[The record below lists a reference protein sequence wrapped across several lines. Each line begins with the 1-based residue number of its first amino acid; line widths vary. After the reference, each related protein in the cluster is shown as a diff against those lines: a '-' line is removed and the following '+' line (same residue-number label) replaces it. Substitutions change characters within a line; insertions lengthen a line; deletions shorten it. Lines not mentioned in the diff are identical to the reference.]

1 MKSPEIKV
9 PCNEKFAIVEKLQKL
24 MRERNFKFNDI
35 DGVRCEINETSWFL
49 VRASNTEEVLIVR
62 YESENEED
70 FSHVK
75 NLTKLL
81 LNELGIE
88 LTA

>member
-1 MKSPEIKV
+1 MKGRGL
-9 PCNEKFAIVEKLQKL
+9 N
-24 MRERNFKFNDI
+24 FNDI

-70 FSHVK
+70 FSYVK
-75 NLTKLL
+75 TLTKSL

-88 LTA
+88 FTA